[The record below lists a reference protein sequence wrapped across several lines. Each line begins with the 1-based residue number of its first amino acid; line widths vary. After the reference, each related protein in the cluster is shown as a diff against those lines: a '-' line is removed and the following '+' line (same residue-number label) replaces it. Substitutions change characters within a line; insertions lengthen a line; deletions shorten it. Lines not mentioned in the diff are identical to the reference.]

1 MFAIVWAKIVI
12 LCVAALCSTAAA
24 FAGPEDTKA
33 IKSGLEPADYVYRLP
48 EGVTRREITYYSD
61 DMPCYA
67 MLFFPKG
74 FTTSAKTPAVVLG
87 QGWAGTHFAIEKYG
101 ARLAERGFVAMVI
114 DYRGWGYSD
123 GFVTLKE
130 RQKDNDD
137 RVRFTRKKADVV
149 IKRTRLI
156 PWKQIEDV
164 RNAISYLQGEPGVD
178 PDRIGLWASSSA
190 GGNSIV
196 VAAHDA
202 RVKAI
207 VMQVP
212 AIAGRRS
219 PKGPYELRGR
229 MLEDAILRART
240 GQGAEME
247 AGFTPRRTVDLE
259 TSQAA
264 AEFRPFRYLKQVGPR
279 PVLFIVAE
287 HEQLFSNEDNAYAAS
302 KILEGPTH
310 VLEIPDITHFDIFI
324 GEPFEISANAA
335 ADWFRRY
342 LR

>member
-1 MFAIVWAKIVI
+1 MGRVVI
-12 LCVAALCSTAAA
+12 LCVAALLSVAAA
-24 FAGPEDTKA
+24 LAGPSDTKE
-33 IKSGLEPADYVYRLP
+33 IKSGLEPADWAYRLP
-48 EGVTRREITYYSD
+48 DGVTRRESTYYSD
-61 DMPCYA
+61 DVPCYA
-67 MLFFPKG
+67 MIFFPRG
-74 FTTSAKTPAVVLG
+74 FSTAGKTPAVVLG
-87 QGWAGTHFAIEKYG
+87 QGWAGTHFSIEKYG
-101 ARLAERGFVAMVI
+101 ARLAARGFVAMVI

-130 RQKDNDD
+130 RAKDNDD
-137 RVRFTRKKADVV
+137 AVRFTRKKAEVV

-156 PWKQIEDV
+156 PFKQVDDV

-190 GGNSIV
+190 GGNAIV

-202 RVKAI
+202 RVRAI

-212 AIAGRRS
+212 AISGRRS

-247 AGFTPRRTVDLE
+247 AGFSQRRTVDLE

-264 AEFRPFRYLKQVGPR
+264 AEYRPFRYLKQVGPR
-279 PVLFIVAE
+279 PVLFIVAQR
-287 HEQLFSNEDNAYAAS
+287 EQLFSNEDNAYAAS
-302 KILEGPTH
+302 KILEGPTK
-310 VLEIPDITHFDIFI
+310 VLEIPNTTHFDVFV

-335 ADWFRRY
+335 ADWFKKY
-342 LR
+342 L